1 MLGYPNPT
9 RSFIPGGC
17 ARGRGSKLA
26 SFIPFAYASGET
38 VKAGQGGKRS
48 CRRPAIRRACLRAGV
63 LHWPLATACLLV
75 IPAKAGT
82 HFDFLTGW
90 KITMGP
96 GFRRG
101 DGWAVWYVIA
111 GN

>member
-1 MLGYPNPT
+1 
-9 RSFIPGGC
+9 
-17 ARGRGSKLA
+17 
-26 SFIPFAYASGET
+26 
-38 VKAGQGGKRS
+38 
-48 CRRPAIRRACLRAGV
+48 
-63 LHWPLATACLLV
+63 LLV